1 MEFLFKVKYINNFSV
16 LAKNHMMI
24 LKKME
29 KSHTMKLCVTT
40 NTYIEL
46 HNTSTMYTYC
56 GILLK

>member
-16 LAKNHMMI
+16 LAINHMMI

-46 HNTSTMYTYC
+46 HNASNTVAYY
-56 GILLK
+56 